1 MKEILRVEDL
11 CISFNKRAG
20 KSIDSVCGIDFS
32 VNKGETLAIV
42 GESGSGKSLTAKAVM
57 GLLPKTSICTK
68 KGSIFFNG
76 INLKNLPE
84 RDFLEIRGMKMSMIF
99 QEPLSALNPLQTIG
113 KQIGES
119 FFIHRQIDFKKSK
132 KDVLKLLSMVG
143 IPEPKIKYNAYP
155 HQLSGGQRQRVMI
168 AMAIALKPDLLI
180 ADEPTTALD
189 VTVQAE
195 ILSLL
200 KELKKKLSM
209 SMIFISHDLGVVK
222 KIADKVVVMRQG
234 RIVESGSC
242 EKVFNRPENHYT
254 KELISA
260 GNIAKFQDLSSDE
273 KIFEAVGLKVWFPV
287 KKGILRRVTDHIKA
301 VEGIDFYLKKGET
314 LGIVGESGS
323 GKTTM
328 GLALLRLVPSIGKI
342 YFKGKRF
349 DELNLK
355 ELRGLRSKIQVVFQ
369 DPFGSLNPRMSVG
382 EIIGE
387 GLDIHEKGIEPKIK
401 EEMVAK
407 AVEEVGLPKDAVH
420 HYPHEFSGGQRQRIA
435 IARALILE
443 PEIIL
448 LDEPTSSLDRSVQFQ
463 VVSLLGKLQKT
474 HGLSYIF
481 ISHDLKLVEKIA
493 SRTMVMKDGKVVE
506 QGSTEAVFNN
516 PACEYTKKL
525 ISASI

>member
-1 MKEILRVEDL
+1 
-11 CISFNKRAG
+11 
-20 KSIDSVCGIDFS
+20 
-32 VNKGETLAIV
+32 
-42 GESGSGKSLTAKAVM
+42 
-57 GLLPKTSICTK
+57 
-68 KGSIFFNG
+68 
-76 INLKNLPE
+76 
-84 RDFLEIRGMKMSMIF
+84 
-99 QEPLSALNPLQTIG
+99 
-113 KQIGES
+113 
-119 FFIHRQIDFKKSK
+119 
-132 KDVLKLLSMVG
+132 
-143 IPEPKIKYNAYP
+143 
-155 HQLSGGQRQRVMI
+155 MI

-209 SMIFISHDLGVVK
+209 SMIFISHDLGVVE
-222 KIADKVVVMRQG
+222 KIADKVVVMKQG

-242 EKVFNRPENHYT
+242 EKVFNTPENHYT

-260 GNIAKFQDLSSDE
+260 GNISKFQDLSSDE

-301 VEGIDFYLKKGET
+301 VDGIDFYLKKGET

-349 DELNLK
+349 DDLNIK
-355 ELRGLRSKIQVVFQ
+355 ELRDLRSKIQVVFQ

-420 HYPHEFSGGQRQRIA
+420 HYPHEFSG
-435 IARALILE
+435 ARDKEL
-443 PEIIL
+443 P
-448 LDEPTSSLDRSVQFQ
+448 
-463 VVSLLGKLQKT
+463 LQ
-474 HGLSYIF
+474 GL
-481 ISHDLKLVEKIA
+481 
-493 SRTMVMKDGKVVE
+493 
-506 QGSTEAVFNN
+506 
-516 PACEYTKKL
+516 
-525 ISASI
+525 